1 MMKNITKG
9 AYWLPFVFGAGIVL
23 ELLLVL
29 LGEGSGLGGLPNILV
44 MLVFFITVGGIFFLS
59 FCYLRAGGRI
69 RESLERTAF
78 DIKEMGTGMG
88 DQEILQ
94 ELLGREKVFSEK
106 RLDEAFGKF
115 REELESIGKAGAA
128 DKYNI
133 DTKVNIEDYINE
145 DLVDSAVQD
154 IFLSQIPATLTG
166 LGIMGTF
173 LGLSIGL
180 NTFELSGTAAEV
192 EANIGPLMD
201 GIKVA
206 FHTSICGLCFSIL
219 YNFFY
224 RKSHAEIVEALE
236 EFLDKFQKFVIAST
250 DNGSANT
257 FLKYQAIICK
267 LLQDQTVLENQIMD
281 RQDARFGNLAR
292 KLDEQNKQALEIYG
306 QINKRIAES
315 QVRGIQKV
323 VDAFVGQMNGALRG
337 SFEELEEMARSM
349 RLYQKETQGS
359 LEAGMGQIC
368 KMHANMAEM
377 NAGLEHSVQQIRG
390 FMDGTARMQEMLEDN
405 LTAVRAQTELEGER
419 IRTQSELLQ
428 GLAVREGQLAKA
440 AQEQEERL
448 ARASQGQEERLA
460 QMTQGQEERLAQ
472 ITQDQEER
480 LARITQ
486 GQEER
491 LAQAAQEQ
499 EGRLARASQEQ
510 EERLAQAA
518 RAQEEWLE
526 KAAEAQNVWLGRAV
540 EAQEEWLGRIVAEQ
554 DERMERASAAQE
566 ERIGRAF
573 TEQEE
578 RTRRA
583 AEIREE
589 LAGKMAAA
597 QEERLGKVLT
607 EQEERLRR
615 ALEAQEERA
624 GRLAAAQEEW
634 LQKAAAAQE
643 EWLGR
648 TVAAQEERMGRTA
661 QDQEE
666 RLGKVSEA
674 QEERIGK
681 ALAEQEERLRRVSEA
696 QEERLR
702 RESQMQEERA
712 ERMAAAQEERAVK
725 LTAALEERM
734 AKATADLG
742 ERIGQAA
749 EEQGRRLGASFERQ
763 EKQMES
769 AFGSLT
775 GSIQEQADVLIQMQK
790 EFDFALRQGI
800 LSVSRTAEESC
811 RALQKEYS
819 RVNEAAEV
827 SGEAAHRGEPGIVA
841 AAAMGMT
848 RNTEGDESDE
858 THLEGMV

>member
-88 DQEILQ
+88 EQEILQ

-224 RKSHAEIVEALE
+224 RKSHAKIVEALE

-349 RLYQKETQGS
+349 HLYQKETQGS

-390 FMDGTARMQEMLEDN
+390 FMDGTARMQEMLENN

-460 QMTQGQEERLAQ
+460 QMTQGQEERLA
-472 ITQDQEER
+472 
-480 LARITQ
+480 RITQ

-499 EGRLARASQEQ
+499 E
-510 EERLAQAA
+510 ERLAQAA
-518 RAQEEWLE
+518 
-526 KAAEAQNVWLGRAV
+526 G
-540 EAQEEWLGRIVAEQ
+540 
-554 DERMERASAAQE
+554 
-566 ERIGRAF
+566 
-573 TEQEE
+573 
-578 RTRRA
+578 
-583 AEIREE
+583 
-589 LAGKMAAA
+589 
-597 QEERLGKVLT
+597 
-607 EQEERLRR
+607 
-615 ALEAQEERA
+615 
-624 GRLAAAQEEW
+624 
-634 LQKAAAAQE
+634 
-643 EWLGR
+643 
-648 TVAAQEERMGRTA
+648 AQEERMGRTA
-661 QDQEE
+661 QAQEE

-712 ERMAAAQEERAVK
+712 EKMAAAQEERAVK

-800 LSVSRTAEESC
+800 LSVSRTEEES
-811 RALQKEYS
+811 
-819 RVNEAAEV
+819 
-827 SGEAAHRGEPGIVA
+827 
-841 AAAMGMT
+841 
-848 RNTEGDESDE
+848 
-858 THLEGMV
+858 